1 MPIHHKKYIH
11 LTHQIARESAEKGFD
26 AFGALLVL
34 DDEIKATS
42 IDKCIAYSD
51 PTAHA
56 ELVLISEYCRENKL
70 IDLEGYTL
78 YTHALV
84 RRCCKV

>member
-1 MPIHHKKYIH
+1 MLTQDKKYIR
-11 LTHQIARESAEKGFD
+11 LTHKLARESAEKGFD

-51 PTAHA
+51 PTARR
-56 ELVLISEYCRENKL
+56 VS
-70 IDLEGYTL
+70 
-78 YTHALV
+78 THQRILP
-84 RRCCKV
+84 RK